1 MSYLDIL
8 PLAEIK
14 NYLRLDDDFTD
25 DDQAIQRMAESTF
38 GYISKQTNHIFT
50 PTDKVYSNDLYG
62 NVDVYDYPINTTVFP
77 DDLTPLYYGDRVSF
91 CYYGLVN
98 LNVGYLTRA
107 DVPSEL
113 IEACLIIID
122 AFYYAAEK
130 KSDMSVIPQS
140 AKDIIHT
147 HRRFINC

>member
-8 PLAEIK
+8 PLTEIK

-25 DDQAIQRMAESTF
+25 DDQAIARMAESAF
-38 GYISKQTNHIFT
+38 GYISKQTNHIFK
-50 PTDKVYSNDLYG
+50 PTDKFYPVING
-62 NVDVYDYPINTTVFP
+62 CIDVYDYPINTTDFGKNHV
-77 DDLTPLYYGDRVSF
+77 PLYYGDKVSF
-91 CYYGLVN
+91 YTNSGIT
-98 LNVGYLTRA
+98 LNVGYLVRA

-130 KSDMSVIPQS
+130 KADMSVIPQS